1 MIGLNPEYS
10 FYSGAASELGVGVKI
25 DSLNT
30 FDKDMFDAKYLRQ
43 SLAWMMALARSE
55 LGATISMYGE
65 SKDPFGTA
73 VAIGGVGF
81 GSEELLSILVDDL
94 AAHLKAAQRDLGY
107 QAAVDPKKSID
118 ESSLAY
124 FRRTQLINDLLA
136 KVVSSGD
143 PEIAVMAKPYAETS
157 NRYTESMARKI
168 VLATTRVSSTSG
180 STTRTTSDTER
191 LTGVRFQDRVNL
203 LQCQRN
209 LERAFGPPSE
219 FTSALQ

>member
-1 MIGLNPEYS
+1 M
-10 FYSGAASELGVGVKI
+10 
-25 DSLNT
+25 
-30 FDKDMFDAKYLRQ
+30 
-43 SLAWMMALARSE
+43 
-55 LGATISMYGE
+55 
-65 SKDPFGTA
+65 
-73 VAIGGVGF
+73 
-81 GSEELLSILVDDL
+81 
-94 AAHLKAAQRDLGY
+94 
-107 QAAVDPKKSID
+107 
-118 ESSLAY
+118 
-124 FRRTQLINDLLA
+124 
-136 KVVSSGD
+136 VSSGD